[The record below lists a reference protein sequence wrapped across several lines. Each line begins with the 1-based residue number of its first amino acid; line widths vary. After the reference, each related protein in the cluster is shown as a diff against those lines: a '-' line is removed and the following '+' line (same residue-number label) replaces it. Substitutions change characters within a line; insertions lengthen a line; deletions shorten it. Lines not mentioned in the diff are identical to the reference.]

1 MHDGSYIFRAHTDG
15 LVAEY
20 PRYSCTMP
28 DVVPSIAFDI
38 ALGKTYKS
46 IDVDYEKVVGLLEK
60 DGVSVGDIGSLTI
73 RVSDTIIGKDG
84 DFITFGE
91 YNSKNN
97 HIILTTDV
105 FQKKDDSS
113 GSLSD
118 MDNDTDRYKKIID
131 DIDRS
136 MVVSGFFAHELKHA
150 SSYMTDSDIR
160 RESVAYKKSLQK
172 NGLVRVLGIYTGCN
186 VALFSAVAGIDSAII
201 RNGVTYPGLVA
212 AAILGVRVG
221 KKYISNHERY
231 LQNPEEVSARQ
242 AAKDL
247 GDFLIVL
254 CAK

>member
-105 FQKKDDSS
+105 FQKKDDPN

-118 MDNDTDRYKKIID
+118 MDNDTDRYKK
-131 DIDRS
+131 
-136 MVVSGFFAHELKHA
+136 
-150 SSYMTDSDIR
+150 
-160 RESVAYKKSLQK
+160 
-172 NGLVRVLGIYTGCN
+172 
-186 VALFSAVAGIDSAII
+186 
-201 RNGVTYPGLVA
+201 
-212 AAILGVRVG
+212 
-221 KKYISNHERY
+221 
-231 LQNPEEVSARQ
+231 
-242 AAKDL
+242 
-247 GDFLIVL
+247 
-254 CAK
+254 